1 MTRTLKVENL
11 TIKSANQTLVD
22 NLTYQLK
29 QGETLAIVGES
40 GSGKSISNLA
50 ILGLLPNSLSISG
63 EATFYKDNQTIQLP
77 IQNSLSKD
85 NKHNQKIFQQIRGQ
99 KIGMIFQ
106 EPMTALNPLHTIGK
120 QLAESLMQI
129 GTKKPEIL
137 PKSIELLN
145 QVNIHEPQ
153 QKLNHYPHELSGG
166 ERQRVMIA
174 MVLAQNPSVIIADE
188 PTTALDVTLR
198 HEVLTLLD
206 TIKKQRGLSM
216 ILISHDLNIVKN
228 YSDNIIVMR
237 HGKML
242 EQGSCEQIFNN
253 PTHDYTKQLIYQDF
267 GTALAVDEL
276 AKPLLTVQ
284 DLTVKFPKQK
294 NFFGKVSDWKTV
306 VNQIKFNLTT
316 GQSLGIVGESG
327 SGKTT
332 TALVLI
338 KLLSNQ
344 AKLSGK
350 ILLQDSQEIELL
362 AFNQKQFKTYRPL
375 IQMVF
380 QDPYASINPRFTVG
394 EIIEEGLI
402 VQGMDKQHREQ
413 AVKDILQTVK
423 LPEDFIQRYPH
434 ELSGGQRQRVA
445 LARSLVMK
453 PKILILDEPTSAL
466 DSQTQIAIVKLLRE
480 IQQKF
485 AISYIFIS
493 HDLQVVQALCQMIV
507 VLQQGQCVEIGK
519 TQQIFAN
526 PQHSYTKNLINAY
539 QSTQILPNVS

>member
-50 ILGLLPNSLSISG
+50 ILGLLPNSLSVSG
-63 EATFYKDNQTIQLP
+63 EVTFYEDKQTIHLP
-77 IQNSLSKD
+77 IQNSLSKN
-85 NKHNQKIFQQIRGQ
+85 NKAKQKTFQQIRGQ

-129 GTKKPEIL
+129 GTKKADIL
-137 PKSIELLN
+137 PKSIELLA

-153 QKLNHYPHELSGG
+153 QKINHYPHELSGG

-174 MVLAQNPSVIIADE
+174 MVLAQNPKIIIADE

-198 HEVLTLLD
+198 HEILTLLD
-206 TIKKQRGLSM
+206 NIKKNYGLAM

-242 EQGSCEQIFNN
+242 EQGSCQEIFNN
-253 PTHDYTKQLIYQDF
+253 PTQDYTKQLIYQDF

-284 DLTVKFPKQK
+284 DLIVQFPRQK
-294 NFFGKVSDWKTV
+294 NFFGKVTDWKTV
-306 VNQIKFNLTT
+306 VNQINFVLKN
-316 GQSLGIVGESG
+316 GQSLAIVGESG

-332 TALVLI
+332 TALALI

-350 ILLQDSQEIELL
+350 ILLQDSQEVELL
-362 AFNQKQFKTYRPL
+362 GLNQKQFKTYRPL

-380 QDPYASINPRFTVG
+380 QDPYASINPRFTVS

-402 VQGMDKQHREQ
+402 VQGMDKQNRQQ

-466 DSQTQIAIVKLLRE
+466 DSQTQIAMVQLLRD

-485 AISYIFIS
+485 GISYIFIS
-493 HDLQVVQALCQMIV
+493 HDLHVVQALCQTAV
-507 VLQQGQCVEIGK
+507 VLQQGVCVEMGEIE
-519 TQQIFAN
+519 QIFTN
-526 PQHSYTKNLINAY
+526 PQHDYSKKLVFAY
-539 QSTQILPNVS
+539 QQA

>member
-1 MTRTLKVENL
+1 MTKRLTIRNL

-50 ILGLLPNSLSISG
+50 ILGLLPNSLSVSG
-63 EATFYKDNQTIQLP
+63 EATFYEDKQTIHLP
-77 IQNSLSKD
+77 IQNSLSEN
-85 NKHNQKIFQQIRGQ
+85 NKAKQKTFQQIRGQ

-129 GTKKPEIL
+129 GTKKADIL
-137 PKSIELLN
+137 PKSIELLA

-153 QKLNHYPHELSGG
+153 QKINHYPHELSGG

-174 MVLAQNPSVIIADE
+174 MVLAQNPKIIIADE

-198 HEVLTLLD
+198 HEILTLLD
-206 TIKKQRGLSM
+206 NIKKNYGLAM
-216 ILISHDLNIVKN
+216 VLISHDLNIVKN

-242 EQGSCEQIFNN
+242 EQGSCQEIFNN
-253 PTHDYTKQLIYQDF
+253 PTQDYTKQLIYQDF

-276 AKPLLTVQ
+276 AKPLLTIQ
-284 DLTVKFPKQK
+284 DLTVQFPRQK
-294 NFFGKVSDWKTV
+294 NFFGKVTDWKTV
-306 VNQIKFNLTT
+306 VNQINFVLKN
-316 GQSLGIVGESG
+316 GQSLAIVGESG

-332 TALVLI
+332 TALALI

-350 ILLQDSQEIELL
+350 ILLQDSQEVELL
-362 AFNQKQFKTYRPL
+362 GLNQKQFKTYRPL

-394 EIIEEGLI
+394 EIMEEGLI
-402 VQGMDKQHREQ
+402 VQGLDKQSREQ

-423 LPEDFIQRYPH
+423 LPEDFEQRYPH

-466 DSQTQIAIVKLLRE
+466 DSQTQIAMVQLLRD

-485 AISYIFIS
+485 GISYIFIS
-493 HDLQVVQALCQMIV
+493 HDLHVVQALCQTAV
-507 VLQQGQCVEIGK
+507 VLQQGVCVEMGEIE
-519 TQQIFAN
+519 QIFTN
-526 PQHSYTKNLINAY
+526 PQHDYSKKLVFAY
-539 QSTQILPNVS
+539 QQA

>member
-1 MTRTLKVENL
+1 MTDLLNIENL

-63 EATFYKDNQTIQLP
+63 EATFYSDNQTVHLP
-77 IQNSLSKD
+77 IQNSLSK
-85 NKHNQKIFQQIRGQ
+85 NNQKIFQQIRGQ

-129 GTKKPEIL
+129 STKKADIL

-198 HEVLTLLD
+198 HDILRLLD

-242 EQGSCEQIFNN
+242 EQGSCEQIFDN

-284 DLTVKFPKQK
+284 GLTVKFPKQK

-306 VNQIKFNLTT
+306 VNQIGFNLTA

-332 TALVLI
+332 TALALI
-338 KLLSNQ
+338 KLLSSQ

-350 ILLQDSQEIELL
+350 ILLQDSREIELL

-413 AVKDILQTVK
+413 AVKDMLQTVK

-485 AISYIFIS
+485 AISYVFIS
-493 HDLQVVQALCQMIV
+493 HDLQVVQALCQTIV
-507 VLQQGQCVEIGK
+507 VLQQGQCVEMGK

>member
-1 MTRTLKVENL
+1 MSELLNIENL

-29 QGETLAIVGES
+29 QGETLSIVGES
-40 GSGKSISNLA
+40 GSGKSISSLA

-63 EATFYKDNQTIQLP
+63 DATFYEDNQTIQLP
-77 IQNSLSKD
+77 IENSLSKN
-85 NKHNQKIFQQIRGQ
+85 NKSNQKTFQHIRGQ

-106 EPMTALNPLHTIGK
+106 EPMTALNPLHSIGK
-120 QLAESLMQI
+120 QLFESLTLI
-129 GTKKPEIL
+129 GA
-137 PKSIELLN
+137 PKNKLKNKAIQLLQ
-145 QVNIHEPQ
+145 QVNLHNPSER
-153 QKLNHYPHELSGG
+153 LTAYPHELSGG

-174 MVLAQNPSVIIADE
+174 LVLAQNPNIIIADE

-206 TIKKQRGLSM
+206 NIKKQRGLSM

-228 YSDNIIVMR
+228 YSDKIIVMR

-242 EQGSCEQIFNN
+242 EQGRCEQIFSN
-253 PTHDYTKQLIYQDF
+253 PTHEYTKQLIYQDF
-267 GTALAVDEL
+267 GKCLPVNEL

-284 DLTVKFPKQK
+284 DLTVQFPRQK
-294 NFFGKVSDWKTV
+294 NFFGKVSDWKNV
-306 VNQIKFNLTT
+306 VHQLSFILKN
-316 GQSLGIVGESG
+316 GQSLAIVGESG

-332 TALVLI
+332 TALALI

-362 AFNQKQFKTYRPL
+362 AFNQKQFKAYRTH

-380 QDPYASINPRFTVG
+380 QDPYASINPRFSVG

-402 VQGMDKQHREQ
+402 VQGMDKQNRQQ

-466 DSQTQIAIVKLLRE
+466 DSQTQIMMVKLLRE
-480 IQQKF
+480 IQKTF
-485 AISYIFIS
+485 NISYIFIS
-493 HDLQVVQALCQMIV
+493 HDLQVVQALCQTAM
-507 VLQQGQCVEIGK
+507 VLQQGFCVEMGDIEK
-519 TQQIFAN
+519 IFRN
-526 PQHSYTKNLINAY
+526 PQHEYTQKLVSAY
-539 QSTQILPNVS
+539 QNQI